1 MPKHTVIAA
10 ALAAVL
16 VMPALAQT
24 SPPPNSPNLSPNKS
38 PNPQGFVASQDAGG
52 WRGTKLIGSSIYGPD
67 NTSVGEITDVLVGD
81 DGKVRAVVVGVSG
94 LLGVTDKDIAIPFQ
108 ALDIKPGLAQG
119 SIDKI
124 TVSYSKEQLKDAP
137 RFAFEQLGSPQTT
150 GAGNTRR

>member
-10 ALAAVL
+10 AFAAVL

-24 SPPPNSPNLSPNKS
+24 SAPTKSPNL
-38 PNPQGFVASQDAGG
+38 QGFVASQDAGG

-67 NTSVGEITDVLVGD
+67 NTSVGEITDVLVAD

-94 LLGVTDKDIAIPFQ
+94 ILGVTDKDIAIPFE
-108 ALDIKPGLAQG
+108 ALAIKPGLAQG

-150 GAGNTRR
+150 GTGNPPR

>member
-1 MPKHTVIAA
+1 MLKPIVTAA

-16 VMPALAQT
+16 AMPALAQT
-24 SPPPNSPNLSPNKS
+24 SSPPKSQNLSPN
-38 PNPQGFVASQDAGG
+38 PQNFIASKDAGG

-94 LLGVTDKDIAIPFQ
+94 LLGVTDKDIAIPFA

-124 TVSYSKEQLKDAP
+124 SVAYSKEQLKDAP

-150 GAGNTRR
+150 GAGNARP

>member
-1 MPKHTVIAA
+1 MPKPTVIAA

-16 VMPALAQT
+16 AMPALAQT
-24 SPPPNSPNLSPNKS
+24 SPPPKPPST
-38 PNPQGFVASQDAGG
+38 QGFVASKDAGG

-81 DGKVRAVVVGVSG
+81 DGKVRAVVIGVSG

-124 TVSYSKEQLKDAP
+124 TVSYTKEQLKDAP

-150 GAGNTRR
+150 GAGNARP

>member
-1 MPKHTVIAA
+1 MLKPIVTAA
-10 ALAAVL
+10 ALIAVL
-16 VMPALAQT
+16 AMPALAQT
-24 SPPPNSPNLSPNKS
+24 SSPSKAPSP
-38 PNPQGFVASQDAGG
+38 QDFIASKDAGG

-67 NTSVGEITDVLVGD
+67 NASVGEITDVLVGD

-94 LLGVTDKDIAIPFQ
+94 LLGVTDKDIAIPFA

-124 TVSYSKEQLKDAP
+124 SVSYSKEQLKDAP

-150 GAGNTRR
+150 GAGNARP